1 MAPALRHAK
10 AALTV
15 LATSVLGLAASPS
28 RAEAPNGRATP
39 VYILTLWTDDADD
52 QADALTQALRSRVRQ
67 ASGWSLLETNQ
78 SFETLSIALKCPS
91 KPDSTCLQRIGDQLH
106 ADHYVWG
113 TMGKKRAPGEVT
125 ADLHLW
131 VRGKPSTEASETYS
145 DNLKDASDESLR
157 AVAAKLFGKLT
168 ASSAPG
174 VVLVR
179 AGRSSGSVLVDGVE
193 RGSLDGGTARL
204 EVPAGAHTFAV
215 KVAGFDAAGQS
226 TEVTAGSERE
236 LSFSLT
242 PSRQAAESAE
252 ARSSSSSFPVTKLL
266 GYSAIVGG
274 VGFLVAGGIEG
285 LNWINDSNASSNDRN
300 SVPKSVTDVCTYQS
314 PQAQDACSKSN
325 DAKSV
330 STLAWVFGGVGAVLV
345 GTGII
350 LVTSDHGSAEPRRD
364 ASSAPR
370 PKAAPDVQVLP
381 EVGPRAGSLSVRV
394 RF

>member
-1 MAPALRHAK
+1 MAHAFRSAK

-15 LATSVLGLAASPS
+15 LTASVLGLAVSPA
-28 RAEAPNGRATP
+28 RAEPPNGRATP

-78 SFETLSIALKCPS
+78 SFETLSIALKCPP
-91 KPDSTCLQRIGDQLH
+91 KPDSGCLQRIGDQLH

-113 TMGKKRAPGEVT
+113 TMGKKRAPGEVI

-131 VRGKPSTEASETYS
+131 VRGKSSSEASETYS

-157 AVAAKLFGKLT
+157 AVAARLFGKLT

-174 VVLVR
+174 VIVVR
-179 AGRSSGSVLVDGVE
+179 AGRSTGSVLVDGVE
-193 RGSLDGGTARL
+193 KASLDGGTARL
-204 EVPAGAHTFAV
+204 EVPAGMHTVAV
-215 KVAGFDAAGQS
+215 KVAGFEAPGQS
-226 TEVTAGSERE
+226 TEVTGGSERE
-236 LSFSLT
+236 LSFSLN
-242 PSRQAAESAE
+242 PSRQAAEPGE
-252 ARSSSSSFPVTKLL
+252 ARPSSSFPVTKIL
-266 GYSAIVGG
+266 GYSALVAG
-274 VGFLVAGGIEG
+274 VGFLVAGGVEG

-300 SVPKSVTDVCTYQS
+300 SVPKSVTDVCQYPSQ
-314 PQAQDACSKSN
+314 QAMDACKQSN
-325 DAKSV
+325 DAKTV

-345 GTGII
+345 GTGVV
-350 LVTSDHGSAEPRRD
+350 LVTSDHGSHETHRD
-364 ASSAPR
+364 ASSAP
-370 PKAAPDVQVLP
+370 PSVQVLP